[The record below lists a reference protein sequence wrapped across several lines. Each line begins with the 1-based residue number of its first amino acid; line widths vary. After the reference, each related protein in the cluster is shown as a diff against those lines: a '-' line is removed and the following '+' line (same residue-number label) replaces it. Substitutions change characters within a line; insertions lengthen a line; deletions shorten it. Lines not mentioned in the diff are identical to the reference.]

1 MAGLTHLAQE
11 RCDLSD
17 ADIEH
22 LQALLTSWNL
32 VADLAMS
39 DLVLWLPTWNQA
51 GCVAA
56 ALVRPS
62 TAPTAVPEDIVGVFL
77 PRGRRAEIDRAWT
90 LGMPVRGVQPI
101 EVLPAAAEAYP
112 IRRDGRV
119 IAVVTR
125 EVTPERSVRVSGAVE
140 GVYLSAAHD
149 LFVMLCEGSF
159 PWRSAAWGTSSPP
172 RVGDGFIRLDP
183 AGNVVY
189 ASPNAQSIL
198 RRLGLATS
206 VTGQQLAVLGVRLS
220 HRPGPVDESIGL
232 VLGGRIAGST
242 EIENASAAMTATCV
256 PLRRGSESTGA
267 IVLVRD
273 VTELR
278 RRDRALLTK
287 EASIREI
294 HHRVKNNLQT
304 VAALLRL
311 QARRVDA
318 PEARSA
324 LQEAVRRVGAV
335 AVVHDMLAHEP
346 GDEIDVDEVIARVI
360 GLERDLAPA
369 HAVGGV
375 VPDVVAEGDVGSL
388 PVETASPLAMA
399 LSEVL
404 HNAIEHAAA
413 RTVSVR
419 CVRSADQV
427 EVVVADDGTGSAA
440 LIESGLGLQI
450 VRTLIEDELGGS
462 VSIGDTDGNGVTVAV
477 RVPVGVRTRPMRA

>member
-1 MAGLTHLAQE
+1 
-11 RCDLSD
+11 
-17 ADIEH
+17 
-22 LQALLTSWNL
+22 
-32 VADLAMS
+32 
-39 DLVLWLPTWNQA
+39 
-51 GCVAA
+51 
-56 ALVRPS
+56 
-62 TAPTAVPEDIVGVFL
+62 
-77 PRGRRAEIDRAWT
+77 
-90 LGMPVRGVQPI
+90 
-101 EVLPAAAEAYP
+101 
-112 IRRDGRV
+112 
-119 IAVVTR
+119 
-125 EVTPERSVRVSGAVE
+125 
-140 GVYLSAAHD
+140 
-149 LFVMLCEGSF
+149 MLCEGSF

-172 RVGDGFIRLDP
+172 RVGDGFIRLDA

-189 ASPNAQSIL
+189 ASPNAQSVL
-198 RRLGLATS
+198 RRLGLATT

-220 HRPGPVDESIGL
+220 RRPGPVDESIGL

-242 EIENASAAMTATCV
+242 EIDNSSAAMTATSV

-278 RRDRALLTK
+278 RRDRALMTK

-335 AVVHDMLAHEP
+335 AVVHDMLAQEP
-346 GDEIDVDEVIARVI
+346 GDEIDVDEVVARVI

-369 HAVGGV
+369 HAVAGV
-375 VPDVVAEGDVGSL
+375 VPDVIGEGDVGAL
-388 PVETASPLAMA
+388 PVETAVPLAMA

-413 RTVSVR
+413 SSVR
-419 CVRSADQV
+419 VRCGRTASAV
-427 EVVVADDGTGSAA
+427 EIVVADDGSGSAGS
-440 LIESGLGLQI
+440 IEPGLGLQI
-450 VRTLIEDELGGS
+450 VRTLVEDELGGS
-462 VSIGDTDGNGVTVAV
+462 VTIGDAEHGGVTATL
-477 RVPVGVRTRPMRA
+477 RVPVRQ